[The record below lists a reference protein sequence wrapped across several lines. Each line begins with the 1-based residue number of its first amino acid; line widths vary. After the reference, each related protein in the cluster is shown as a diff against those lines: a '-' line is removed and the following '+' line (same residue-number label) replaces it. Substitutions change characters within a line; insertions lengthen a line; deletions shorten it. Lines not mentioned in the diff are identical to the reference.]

1 MVELEKF
8 YNKVDVNFRGIDKE
22 NDLGKRIISLLENV
36 IQRLPDEEQFELEA
50 EIWFCTRRTFVERCE
65 EDILERGSTP
75 TIARLIPIVN
85 NAIAYWDANI
95 DLVEDAI
102 KKSPVDPD
110 GHSAV
115 LPVIHNNDDDSKTI
129 GGVYDISYICDRYD
143 YRSDMDV
150 MGVMAHEL
158 AEYSHKYNIMKEN
171 AESLWKMKD
180 KARSIMFSKWASSG
194 YDPESEEYA
203 EHERSVNREAA
214 RLGFEKEI
222 IAMDGD
228 SAF

>member
-1 MVELEKF
+1 MVRLEKF

-22 NDLGKRIISLLENV
+22 SNLGKRVVPLLENV
-36 IQRLPDEEQFELEA
+36 IERLPNEKQFELLG

-65 EDILERGSTP
+65 EHIHENGRTPALEH
-75 TIARLIPIVN
+75 LIPTVN

-102 KKSPVDPD
+102 KTSPVDPD
-110 GHSAV
+110 GHSSF
-115 LPVIHNNDDDSKTI
+115 LPVIHNNNDDSKTI
-129 GGVYDISYICDRYD
+129 DGVYDISYICDLYD
-143 YRSDMDV
+143 YRNDMYV

-158 AEYSHKYNIMKEN
+158 AEYSHKYNIMKEKIK
-171 AESLWKMKD
+171 SLWKMKD

-194 YDPESEEYA
+194 YDPESQEYA